1 MSATLLFGG
10 RVVGFDPPTVERRDV
25 VLFDGR
31 VKSADDPFPT
41 TSTIDCTDC
50 LVVPGFVVAHT
61 HLYSGLAAGMP
72 PPAGVTGTFRQILE
86 RVWWRLD
93 QALDEETLRASV
105 RVAAI
110 HAIRAGTTC
119 VIDHHESPRFID
131 GSLDVIADELE
142 EIGLRACLTYGAT
155 DRHGPE
161 GARAGLDES
170 ERFVEKVAS
179 HPTLRGAIG
188 LHAPF
193 TCSEETMGSAA
204 DRATIHGAWLH
215 YHAAEGPDD
224 QQVARERRTGGLF
237 AQLEDFGLVNERTI
251 AAHCVD
257 IDASEVE
264 RLRDRRA
271 WVTHQARS
279 NMNNGVGYATQHA
292 RLRRVAI
299 GTDGIDND
307 LLAEVSAAFFRAREA
322 TGPTV
327 WPDVVEMI
335 ARGHRM
341 ASEIFEE
348 PDLGRWALGAPG
360 DVVVLDYPEGTPL
373 DRESLAAHVLFGWKG
388 AHVRDVFVA
397 GRPLLR
403 NRRLVG
409 IDGRAVLAEARTAA
423 QRLWRRMEDL

>member
-10 RVVGFDPPTVERRDV
+10 RVVGFAPIEVEARDV

-50 LVVPGFVVAHT
+50 LIVPGFVVAHT

-72 PPAGVTGTFRQILE
+72 PPPGVTGTFLQILE
-86 RVWWRLD
+86 RIWWRLD
-93 QALDEETLRASV
+93 RALDEETLRASV

-119 VIDHHESPRFID
+119 LIDHHESPNFID

-142 EIGLRACLTYGAT
+142 ELGLRACLTYGAT

-170 ERFVEKVAS
+170 ERFVRKMAD
-179 HPTLRGAIG
+179 HPTIRGAIG

-193 TCSEETMGSAA
+193 TCSEDTMGSAA
-204 DRATIHGAWLH
+204 DRATLHGAWLH

-224 QQVARERRTGGLF
+224 QQVARERGVGGLF
-237 AQLEDFGLVNERTI
+237 AQLEELGLVHDRTI

-257 IDASEVE
+257 IDDREAELIRE
-264 RLRDRRA
+264 RHA

-279 NMNNGVGYATQHA
+279 NMNNGVGYADQHA
-292 RLRRVAI
+292 SLRRVAI

-307 LLAEVSAAFFRAREA
+307 LLAEVSAAFFRSREA
-322 TGPTV
+322 TGPTG
-327 WPDVVEMI
+327 WPDVLQMI
-335 ARGHRM
+335 ARGHRL
-341 ASEIFEE
+341 AGEVFGE
-348 PDLGRWALGAPG
+348 PALGKLTQGAPG

-373 DRESLAAHVLFGWKG
+373 DRDSLAAHVLFGWKG
-388 AHVRDVFVA
+388 AHVRDVFVG

-409 IDGRAVLAEARTAA
+409 IDGRAVLEEARRAA
-423 QRLWRRMEDL
+423 QRLWSRMEAL